1 MATGSPTYRTVS
13 VASAYWGAST
23 FTPEIKGFVRL
34 KMSLPVITVIMPGK
48 ASAFS
53 LSILR
58 MSACAMGD
66 RRNAA

>member
-34 KMSLPVITVIMPGK
+34 KISVPVMTVIIPGK
-48 ASAFS
+48 ASALS
-53 LSILR
+53 LSIFR
-58 MSACAMGD
+58 MLACAMGD
-66 RRNAA
+66 LRNAA